1 MESYY
6 IMNMEFQF
14 GKVKI
19 LEMDGGVVTEQSEC
33 A

>member
-14 GKVKI
+14 GKAKI
-19 LEMDGGVVTEQSEC
+19 LEMDGGGRKTM
-33 A
+33 